1 MLILSVATLDLG
13 SSTDR
18 LFIELTAHVSQ
29 CEASASLEPVE
40 ENYGLDQG
48 GGGGAYSNNARR
60 SKVPF
65 SFEV

>member
-1 MLILSVATLDLG
+1 MLILGVAALDLG

-18 LFIELTAHVSQ
+18 LFIKRTAQVSQ
-29 CEASASLEPVE
+29 REASASLEPVE
-40 ENYGLDQG
+40 DNYGLDQG